1 MQDVLKKKGG
11 IEMSDKIKF
20 TESSGNVFSDLGF
33 KDAKE
38 RLVKADLAIKI
49 NQLIKERK
57 LKQDGAARILGIN
70 QPKISAIAN
79 GRLKDFSIERLIE
92 FLNKLDQ
99 DVEIFIHE
107 KPKNKKRAAY
117 FRVAVI

>member
-1 MQDVLKKKGG
+1 
-11 IEMSDKIKF
+11 MSDKIKF
-20 TESSGNVFSDLGF
+20 TKSSGNVYEDMGF

-49 NQLIKERK
+49 NQIIKDRGY
-57 LKQDGAARILGIN
+57 KQDEAADVLGIN
-70 QPKISAIAN
+70 QPKVSAIAN

-99 DVEIFIHE
+99 DVKIVIHE
-107 KPKNKKRAAY
+107 KPKNKKRPALFEVAA
-117 FRVAVI
+117 A